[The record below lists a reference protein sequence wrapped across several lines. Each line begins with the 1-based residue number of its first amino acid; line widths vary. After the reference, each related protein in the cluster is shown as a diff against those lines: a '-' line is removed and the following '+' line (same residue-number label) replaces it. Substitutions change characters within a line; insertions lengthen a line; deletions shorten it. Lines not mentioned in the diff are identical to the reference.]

1 MSLVKVRQFLR
12 EKGYD
17 GILIRKRNNFSW
29 ITGGKHNHIVLSVEE
44 GVADLVIFQDKVYV
58 ITTKM
63 EERRILEEEAANL
76 PFEIELLSDDWYNG
90 SDHLIRQV
98 THSKKMATDTPYLHF
113 EYVDDQLGKIRSV
126 LSEDEIVRYRKLCQL
141 AARAVEETCQEI
153 QPGQTEHEIAAILS
167 QKVMSQGARVQVA
180 LVATDE
186 RIYKYRHP
194 IPTDKKL
201 EKHAMIVLCAEK
213 GGLVAN
219 VTRLVHFGELPD
231 QLKENKQRLARIDV
245 IMNMSTKPGVTVG
258 EVVKVGIAQ
267 YAKEGFPEDWKLLHQ
282 GGITGFKSREYLAT
296 PDSKDII
303 TVNQAFAWNPA
314 LPGVKSEDTILLT
327 ENGIEFLT
335 HTNEW
340 KYIEVEHEGKIYQRP
355 DILVR

>member
-1 MSLVKVRQFLR
+1 MGLGKVRQFLM

-29 ITGGKHNHIVLSVEE
+29 ITGGKHNHIVLSVED
-44 GVADLVIFQDKVYV
+44 GVADLVVFQNKVYL

-63 EERRILEEEAANL
+63 EERRILEEEVAEL
-76 PFEIELLSDDWYNG
+76 PFEIEILCDDWYNG
-90 SDHLIRQV
+90 SDHFIHKLAE
-98 THSKKMATDTPYLHF
+98 SKRMATDTPFLNF

-126 LSEDEIVRYRKLCQL
+126 LTEEEMNRYRELCKI
-141 AARAVEETCQEI
+141 AAQSVEQTCREI
-153 QPGQTEHEIAAILS
+153 NPGQTEHEIAAILS
-167 QKVMSQGARVQVA
+167 QKVISRGARVQVV

-201 EKHAMIVLCAEK
+201 NKHAMIVLCAEK

-219 VTRLVHFGELPD
+219 VTRLVHFGELPEH
-231 QLKENKQRLARIDV
+231 LKENKQHLARIDV
-245 IMNMSTKPGVTVG
+245 VMNTSTKPGVKLG
-258 EVVKVGIAQ
+258 DVVKAGIAQ
-267 YAKEGFPEDWKLLHQ
+267 YEKEGFTDDWKLLHQ

-296 PDSKDII
+296 PESDEII
-303 TVNQAFAWNPA
+303 KINQAFAWNPS
-314 LPGVKSEDTILLT
+314 LPGVKSEDTVLLT
-327 ENGIEFLT
+327 GNGIEFLT

-340 KYIEVEHEGKIYQRP
+340 DYIEVEHERQIYKRP